1 MEANPSPTMTVG
13 EQFYRALIKIAKKPE
28 HPVAFTVTINVDVIR
43 SKDLIISQLDSTV
56 KLFNGDVT
64 YSNFRL
70 DSNDSSSS
78 INIDVGLNEPAFSN
92 HYYANYRVIN
102 DRKIVEWLKQSNY
115 GKPINP
121 NVVYTCRLVIKAN
134 TSDVY
139 LSWDD
144 GEELLYR
151 FGSMAS
157 NRYAVFKYL
166 LENSD
171 MKHDLNPLKDKLV
184 VPQST
189 KTLHEYFTKT
199 FIVGNLK
206 DKFAIV
212 SEKKSIGI
220 KSIASF
226 KGTELISVI
235 RNNLKQLK
243 KSQFRHIERKL
254 RQELVNGRPT
264 HQDSAED
271 QLRS

>member
-1 MEANPSPTMTVG
+1 MEANPSPTMAVD
-13 EQFYRALIKIAKKPE
+13 EQFYRALIKVAKKPE
-28 HPVAFTVTINVDVIR
+28 HPVAFTVVISVGVIR
-43 SKDLIISQLDSTV
+43 SKDSIISQLDSTV

-64 YSNFRL
+64 YSNFQL
-70 DSNDSSSS
+70 DANDSNIS
-78 INIDVGLNEPAFSN
+78 IDVELNEPAFSN
-92 HYYANYRVIN
+92 HYYANYGVIN
-102 DRKIVEWLKQSNY
+102 DKKIMEWLKQSSY

-121 NVVYTCRLVIKAN
+121 NVVYTCRLVIKTN
-134 TSDVY
+134 TADVY
-139 LSWDD
+139 LLWDD

-157 NRYAVFKYL
+157 NRYTVFKYL

-171 MKHDLNPLKDKLV
+171 MKHDLNPLKDRLV
-184 VPQST
+184 VPRST

-212 SEKKSIGI
+212 SEKESIGI

-235 RNNLKQLK
+235 RNNLKRLK

-254 RQELVNGRPT
+254 RQGLVNGRPT
-264 HQDSAED
+264 PQDSAED
-271 QLRS
+271 QIRS